1 MRKNIAKHPASGP
14 ANSGESIRLTG
25 RTVRNVFPANPVRQ
39 APPVGVRWVVALLA
53 LFLAPADYAAP
64 QRPED
69 PLASSIEFLPVDE
82 AFVLSARRTD
92 RQLVMRW
99 DMPDGYYLYRH
110 AFAVEGDGP
119 APRMGDPVIP
129 AGKRKV
135 DEYFGESEVYYGQV
149 EVTVPIHSSGMRS
162 PRVQVTYQGC
172 ADDGLCY
179 PPQRRLIAPA
189 PDGSLEIATLPAN
202 AKSDVR

>member
-1 MRKNIAKHPASGP
+1 M
-14 ANSGESIRLTG
+14 L
-25 RTVRNVFPANPVRQ
+25 
-39 APPVGVRWVVALLA
+39 ALL
-53 LFLAPADYAAP
+53 LASANAAP

-69 PLASSIEFLPVDE
+69 PLASEIEFLPVDE

-110 AFAVEGDGP
+110 AFSVAGADAGLGEPSAGEREGP
-119 APRMGDPVIP
+119 APRMGEPSAGEREGAPLAGKEPSAGEREGPAARMEEPVIP
-129 AGKRKV
+129 AGQRKV

-149 EVTVPIHSSGMRS
+149 EVTLPIHTSMRS

-172 ADDGLCY
+172 ADYGLCY
-179 PPQRRLIAPA
+179 PPQRRLIALA
-189 PDGSLEIATLPAN
+189 PDGSLEITRLQAN